1 MLIDTHS
8 HIYSEE
14 FDSDRNETVARAKS
28 AGVGKIVLPN
38 IDCSSLE
45 RLSSLAKTDEN
56 YFYVA
61 NGLHPTS
68 VNADCKKE
76 LDVIFSEATFGML
89 PNVVAIGEIGMDLY
103 WDDTFVNEQKYV
115 FDFQLAYAKEHDL
128 PVIIHCRNAFK
139 QIMDVMVGH
148 RSSGLAGVFHCFS
161 EDYESARQ
169 VLDMG
174 YYIGIGGVLTY
185 KKSLLPDVV
194 SKVPL
199 SNIVLE
205 TDSPYLAPV
214 PHRGK
219 RNESAFVACV
229 AEKMSQVLDCSYDD
243 VCEITSDNARKLFKI
258 VK

>member
-14 FDSDRNETVARAKS
+14 FDADRDETVARAKA

-38 IDCSSLE
+38 IDFSSLE
-45 RLSSLAKTDEN
+45 RLASLATTDKN

-68 VNADCKKE
+68 VNTNYKKE
-76 LDVIFSEATFGML
+76 LDVIFSDTTFGTL
-89 PNVVAIGEIGMDLY
+89 PNVIAIGEIGMDLY

-115 FDFQLAYAKEHDL
+115 FDFQLTYAKEHNL
-128 PVIIHCRNAFK
+128 PIIIHCRNAFA
-139 QIMDVMVGH
+139 QIMDVMAAH
-148 RSSGLAGVFHCFS
+148 KTSGLTGVFHCFS
-161 EDYESARQ
+161 EDYEAAKS

-185 KKSLLPDVV
+185 KKSTLPEII
-194 SKVPL
+194 SRVPL
-199 SNIVLE
+199 SSIVLE

-219 RNESAFVACV
+219 RNEPAFVSCV
-229 AEKMSQVLDCSYDD
+229 AEKISSILSCGYDD
-243 VCEITSDNARKLFKI
+243 VCKITSDNAKKLFKI
-258 VK
+258 A

>member
-14 FDSDRNETVARAKS
+14 FDADRDETIARAKD

-45 RLSSLAKTDEN
+45 RLASLVKTDTC

-68 VNADCKKE
+68 VNADYKKE
-76 LDVIFSEATFGML
+76 LDALFSEATFGRL
-89 PNVVAIGEIGMDLY
+89 PNLVAIGEIGMDLY
-103 WDDTFVNEQKYV
+103 WDATFVNEQKYV
-115 FDFQLAYAKEHDL
+115 FDFQLVYAKEHGL
-128 PVIIHCRNAFK
+128 PVIIHCRNAFA
-139 QIMDVMVGH
+139 QIMDVMAGYK
-148 RSSGLAGVFHCFS
+148 SSGLTGIFHCFS
-161 EDYESARQ
+161 EDYEAARQ

-185 KKSLLPDVV
+185 KKSVLPEVV
-194 SKVPL
+194 SRVPL
-199 SNIVLE
+199 SSIVLE

-219 RNESAFVACV
+219 RNEPAFVACV
-229 AEKMSQVLDCSYDD
+229 AEKMASLLGRDYDD
-243 VCEITSDNARKLFKI
+243 VCEITSGNARKLFKI
-258 VK
+258 A

>member
-1 MLIDTHS
+1 
-8 HIYSEE
+8 
-14 FDSDRNETVARAKS
+14 
-28 AGVGKIVLPN
+28 
-38 IDCSSLE
+38 
-45 RLSSLAKTDEN
+45 
-56 YFYVA
+56 
-61 NGLHPTS
+61 
-68 VNADCKKE
+68 
-76 LDVIFSEATFGML
+76 
-89 PNVVAIGEIGMDLY
+89 
-103 WDDTFVNEQKYV
+103 
-115 FDFQLAYAKEHDL
+115 
-128 PVIIHCRNAFK
+128 
-139 QIMDVMVGH
+139 MDVMAGH

-185 KKSLLPDVV
+185 KKSVLPDVV

>member
-14 FDSDRNETVARAKS
+14 FDADRNETIARAKEV
-28 AGVGKIVLPN
+28 GVEKIILPN

-45 RLSSLAKTDEN
+45 RLASLAKTDEN

-68 VNADCKKE
+68 VKTEYKSE
-76 LDVIFSEATFGML
+76 LDSIFSDSTFDML
-89 PNVVAIGEIGMDLY
+89 PNLVAIGEIGMDLY
-103 WDDTFVNEQKYV
+103 WDDTFAKEQEIVLDY
-115 FDFQLAYAKEHDL
+115 QLTYAKEHCL
-128 PVIIHCRNAFK
+128 PVIIHCRNAFS
-139 QIMDVMVGH
+139 QIMDVMAAYK
-148 RSSGLAGVFHCFS
+148 SSGLTGIFHCFS
-161 EDYESARQ
+161 ENYEAARQ

-185 KKSLLPDVV
+185 KKSTLPEVV

-199 SNIVLE
+199 SSIVLE

-219 RNESAFVACV
+219 RNEPAFVACV
-229 AEKMSQVLDCSYDD
+229 AEKMASLLGYDYD
-243 VCEITSDNARKLFKI
+243 QVCEITSVNVKKLFKI
-258 VK
+258 T

>member
-14 FDSDRNETVARAKS
+14 FDADREQTVARAKE

-45 RLSSLAKTDEN
+45 RLAALAKSDTS

-68 VNADCKKE
+68 VNAGYKKD
-76 LDVIFSEATFGML
+76 LDFIFSEATLETL
-89 PNVVAIGEIGMDLY
+89 PNVVAIGEVGMDLY
-103 WDDTFVNEQKYV
+103 WDDTFVSEQKNA
-115 FDFQLAYAKEHDL
+115 FDFQLEYALEKKL
-128 PVIIHCRNAFK
+128 PVIIHCRNAFA
-139 QIMDVMVGH
+139 QILDVMSVYNG
-148 RSSGLAGVFHCFS
+148 SGLTGVFHCFS
-161 EDYESARQ
+161 ENYDAAMR

-174 YYIGIGGVLTY
+174 FYIGIGGVLTY
-185 KKSLLPDVV
+185 KKSVLPDVV
-194 SKVPL
+194 SRVPL
-199 SNIVLE
+199 SSIVLE

-219 RNESAFVACV
+219 RNESSFVASV
-229 AEKMSQVLDCSYDD
+229 AEKLSQIIGCDYDD
-243 VCEITSDNARKLFKI
+243 VCETTSINAKKLFNLI
-258 VK
+258 

>member
-14 FDSDRNETVARAKS
+14 FDVDRDETVARAKEV
-28 AGVGKIVLPN
+28 GVEKIILPN
-38 IDCSSLE
+38 IDVSSME
-45 RLSSLAKTDEN
+45 RLASLAKSDKS

-68 VNADCKKE
+68 VKADYSNE
-76 LDVIFSEATFGML
+76 LETIFSSTTFAGL

-103 WDDTFVNEQKYV
+103 WDDTFENEQKLVLDY
-115 FDFQLAYAKEHDL
+115 QLSYAKEHGF
-128 PVIIHCRNAFK
+128 PVIIHCRNAFV
-139 QIMDVMVGH
+139 QIMDVMTGYM
-148 RSSGLAGVFHCFS
+148 SSGLTGVFHCFS
-161 EDYESARQ
+161 ENYEAARQ

-185 KKSLLPDVV
+185 KKSALPDVV

-199 SNIVLE
+199 QSILLE

-219 RNESAFVACV
+219 RNEPAFVACI
-229 AEKMSQVLDCSYDD
+229 AEKIASLLDCDYGE
-243 VCEITSDNARKLFKI
+243 VCEITSANAKKLFKI
-258 VK
+258 S

>member
-14 FDSDRNETVARAKS
+14 FDADRNETIARAKD
-28 AGVGKIVLPN
+28 AGVEKIVLPN

-45 RLSSLAKTDEN
+45 RLASLAKTDEN

-68 VNADCKKE
+68 VNSDFKDE
-76 LDVIFSEATFGML
+76 LDIIFSNSTFGML
-89 PNVVAIGEIGMDLY
+89 PNRVAIGEIGMDLY
-103 WDDTFVNEQKYV
+103 WDDTFVNEQKIV
-115 FDFQLAYAKEHDL
+115 LDFQLTYAKEHCL
-128 PVIIHCRNAFK
+128 PVIIHCRNAFA
-139 QIMDVMVGH
+139 QIMDVMTTYK
-148 RSSGLAGVFHCFS
+148 SSGLTGVFHCFS
-161 EDYESARQ
+161 EDYEAARQ

-185 KKSLLPDVV
+185 KKSTLPEVV

-219 RNESAFVACV
+219 RNEPAFVACV
-229 AEKMSQVLDCSYDD
+229 AEKMASLLGCDYDK
-243 VCEITSDNARKLFKI
+243 VCEITSVNAKKLFKI
-258 VK
+258 T